1 MSVLH
6 FSRRRALLGGLAAL
20 TAAAA
25 APTAWALSQPQRAN
39 GRLLVVFLRGGLD
52 GLFAFGPTTDP
63 RFAELRP
70 TLSRPLLEGGL
81 PLVRSGFA
89 AHPALAPLA
98 ELYASREL
106 SFAPCFG
113 TTDESR
119 SHFQA
124 QDLFELGNGQTRGA
138 SGWLARAAQAAGS
151 ELRCVGFGSEQPL
164 ILQGAAVGRVELMP
178 LAGAARQ
185 VRADRALAA
194 IRAMHAE
201 QASGAAIEQ
210 ALATQSELDRLGGMD
225 PQAAR
230 GANGVAGFPKLAAR
244 MAQILRSDPRLA
256 LAFIDLGGFD
266 THAGQAAS
274 LGRSLPAL
282 AEGLLALREG
292 LGDAEWRRTQVLVCS
307 EFGRTARENGTQG
320 SDHGHGGLALLLG
333 GAPGRLG
340 GGRLLG
346 DFSGL
351 AETALHQRRDLPVR
365 LDWRSVLG
373 RLLQESLGFP
383 SATLTEVLP
392 GMPGLA

>member
-1 MSVLH
+1 MSLAD
-6 FSRRRALLGGLAAL
+6 FSRRRALLAGLAAC
-20 TAAAA
+20 AAMPA
-25 APTAWALSQPQRAN
+25 AWALNQPQRTN

-52 GLFAFGPTTDP
+52 GLFAFGPTADP
-63 RFAELRP
+63 RFAEWRP
-70 TLSRPLLEGGL
+70 SLSRPLFDAGKTLGT
-81 PLVRSGFA
+81 SGFV

-124 QDLFELGNGQTRGA
+124 QDLFELGSGKTQGR
-138 SGWLARAAQAAGS
+138 SGWLARAALAAGG
-151 ELRCVGFGSEQPL
+151 ELRCVGFGAEQPL
-164 ILQGAAVGRVELMP
+164 ILQGAPAGRVELMP
-178 LAGAARQ
+178 LSGSGLQLRS
-185 VRADRALAA
+185 DRALDA
-194 IRAMHAE
+194 IRAMHAQ

-210 ALATQSELDRLGGMD
+210 ALATQSELDRIGGMD

-230 GANGVAGFPKLAAR
+230 GASGVAAFPKLAAR
-244 MAQILRSDPRLA
+244 MAQILRSDPRLG

-282 AEGLLALREG
+282 AGGLLALRDG
-292 LGDAEWRRTQVLVCS
+292 LGELEWRRTQVLVCS
-307 EFGRTARENGTQG
+307 EFGRTVRENGTQG

-346 DFSGL
+346 DFAGL
-351 AETALHQRRDLPVR
+351 AEAALHQRRDLPVR

-373 RLLQESLGFP
+373 SLLQESQGFS
-383 SATLTEVLP
+383 SATLAEVLP

>member
-1 MSVLH
+1 MSALN
-6 FSRRRALLGGLAAL
+6 FSRRRALLGGLAGLSAC
-20 TAAAA
+20 AV
-25 APTAWALSQPQRAN
+25 APAAWALSQPQRAN

-52 GLFAFGPTTDP
+52 GLFVFGPTADP
-63 RFAELRP
+63 HFAEWRP
-70 TLSRPLLEGGL
+70 SLSRPLLNEGKALG
-81 PLVRSGFA
+81 RSGFA

-98 ELYASREL
+98 DLFARGEL

-113 TTDESR
+113 TTDASR

-124 QDLFELGNGQTRGA
+124 QDLFELGNGQTSGR
-138 SGWLARAAQAAGS
+138 SGWLARAAQAAGG
-151 ELRCVGFGSEQPL
+151 EVRCVGFGGEQPL
-164 ILQGAAVGRVELMP
+164 ILQGAPLGRVEAMP
-178 LAGAARQ
+178 LGGGGRQ
-185 VRADRALAA
+185 VRADRALEA
-194 IRAMHAE
+194 IRAMHAQ

-210 ALATQSELDRLGGMD
+210 ALATQSELDRIGGMD

-244 MAQILRSDPRLA
+244 MAQVLRSDPRLG

-266 THAGQAAS
+266 THAGQATS
-274 LGRSLPAL
+274 LGRSLPPL
-282 AEGLLALREG
+282 AEGLLALRDG

-307 EFGRTARENGTQG
+307 EFGRTVRENGTQG

-333 GAPGRLG
+333 GALGRLG

-346 DFSGL
+346 DFPGL
-351 AETALHQRRDLPVR
+351 AEAALHQRRDLPVR

-373 RLLQESLGFP
+373 RLLQESQGF
-383 SATLTEVLP
+383 SAATLAGVLP